1 MVSEPT
7 SVSRKVAPLAFSREN
22 NFEWM
27 RLLFA
32 LQVVLV
38 HGGEHLSVALP
49 GIDFIRHFPG
59 VPAFFFVSG
68 FLIYASYV
76 NAPDRRYFENR
87 FLRLYPGL
95 LFVTTGGLAVALVAH
110 GGADLVNRFPAY
122 VAWVFAQTT
131 LGQAYNPAFLRDV
144 GVGVI
149 NGSLW
154 TLTTEILFYLCVPV
168 IVWMERRFRHTVLF
182 LAAISFAIYAAGPT
196 LSHVPVYRD
205 KSLYDVVALTPIAW
219 GWMFAAGILAV
230 KNFSAIHRHIRL
242 LPLAVVPL
250 VGLMFAGDGA
260 LFGSSGNRL
269 GLVYFVLYA
278 ALVVWCAFGTPFRRL
293 SVDLSYGA
301 YVWHMPVINLLL
313 VLAVPSLPLALLL
326 TLLIACLSWFLIE
339 RPSLRLKRRS
349 LKPIVG
355 DEASAPQPSAEGA

>member
-1 MVSEPT
+1 MASET
-7 SVSRKVAPLAFSREN
+7 ASVGKKAVPLAFPREN
-22 NFEWM
+22 NLEWM

-32 LQVVLV
+32 LQVVFV
-38 HGGEHLSVALP
+38 HAGEHLNVALP
-49 GIDFIRHFPG
+49 GIGFINHFPG

-95 LFVTTGGLAVALVAH
+95 LFVTAGGLGVALVAH
-110 GGADLVNRFPAY
+110 GAADLVSRFPAY
-122 VAWVFAQTT
+122 VTWVIAQIT

-168 IVWMERRFRHTVLF
+168 IVWLERRFRHTVLL
-182 LAAISFAIYAAGPT
+182 LASISFTIYAVGPT
-196 LSHVPVYRD
+196 LSQVSVYRD
-205 KSLYDVVALTPIAW
+205 KSLYEVVALTPIAW

-230 KNFSAIHRHIRL
+230 KNFSVIQRHIRL
-242 LPLAVVPL
+242 LPLAAVPL
-250 VGLMFAGDGA
+250 VGLIFAGDGA

-278 ALVVWCAFGTPFRRL
+278 ALVLWCAFGTPFQRL

-326 TLLIACLSWFLIE
+326 TLSIACLSWFLIE
-339 RPSLRLKRRS
+339 LPSLRLKRRS
-349 LKPIVG
+349 LKPVAG
-355 DEASAPQPSAEGA
+355 DEARAPQPSAKRA